1 MLRAELDRIAG
12 MEDSPE
18 KTDAIRDLA
27 GPLTELAARATAMR
41 RTEVLRL
48 RNKELLSLGKTADR
62 TGISK
67 ARADQ
72 IERDERKKQEASD
85 GHGVPDGAGRTAGPR
100 GR

>member
-1 MLRAELDRIAG
+1 MLRGELDRIAG

-18 KTDAIRDLA
+18 KTDAIRELA
-27 GPLTELAARATAMR
+27 GPLTELATRITAMR
-41 RTEVLRL
+41 RAEVLRL
-48 RNKELLSLGKTADR
+48 RRQEMFSLGKTADR

-72 IERDERKKQEASD
+72 IEREERKKQEALD
-85 GHGVPDGAGRTAGPR
+85 GQRVHDGRQRTAGP